1 LLYWYKRTNTEA
13 QGKGGEEDA
22 RYSLYLLYWHGYSL
36 YLLYSTELAKEVKK
50 TQKSGHYETWHL
62 KGILAEGACLHKVLT
77 LLTLLVQKQEG
88 TDCGWLLK
96 PATDF
101 TYFTGTKVGRY

>member
-1 LLYWYKRTNTEA
+1 VYEA
-13 QGKGGEEDA
+13 FTCFTGTKVQILTQKA
-22 RYSLYLLYWHGYSL
+22 
-36 YLLYSTELAKEVKK
+36 TELAKEVKK

>member
-1 LLYWYKRTNTEA
+1 M
-13 QGKGGEEDA
+13 
-22 RYSLYLLYWHGYSL
+22 LYWHGYSL